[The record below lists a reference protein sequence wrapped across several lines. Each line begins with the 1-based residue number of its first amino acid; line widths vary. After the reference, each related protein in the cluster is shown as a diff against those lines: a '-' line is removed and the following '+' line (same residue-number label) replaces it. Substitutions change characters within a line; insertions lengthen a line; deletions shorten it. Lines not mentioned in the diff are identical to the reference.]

1 MSGFRGFSENQ
12 IQHGEKEEVTLKTS
26 KDVSRKQGKNRKNLK
41 VQESPTK
48 DIRMADDN
56 NDDPPPEA
64 FLSRQTV
71 TNSNKIPT
79 TEASKD
85 PDVIEEALKEAS
97 PKVEQM
103 QKRQKEI
110 EEENKK
116 KRKLL
121 LDTITERKKQT
132 DAEEKKLA
140 MIQLEI
146 QKIDLLVSS
155 DIKFLRSTI
164 EEASLDFLSAQKRYD
179 KAEKEFVDAKLQLH
193 QKQERKDLLTE
204 HLMTIIEDSELRK
217 AEKLAELMQQLQIP
231 DCDSTTNRGE

>member
-1 MSGFRGFSENQ
+1 
-12 IQHGEKEEVTLKTS
+12 
-26 KDVSRKQGKNRKNLK
+26 
-41 VQESPTK
+41 
-48 DIRMADDN
+48 MADDN

-79 TEASKD
+79 TEAAKD

-121 LDTITERKKQT
+121 LDTITERLLKKTTVQFLK
-132 DAEEKKLA
+132 EIIYRIFFVLFYLGRNKPMQKK
-140 MIQLEI
+140 
-146 QKIDLLVSS
+146 
-155 DIKFLRSTI
+155 R
-164 EEASLDFLSAQKRYD
+164 
-179 KAEKEFVDAKLQLH
+179 
-193 QKQERKDLLTE
+193 
-204 HLMTIIEDSELRK
+204 
-217 AEKLAELMQQLQIP
+217 
-231 DCDSTTNRGE
+231 N

>member
-1 MSGFRGFSENQ
+1 
-12 IQHGEKEEVTLKTS
+12 
-26 KDVSRKQGKNRKNLK
+26 
-41 VQESPTK
+41 
-48 DIRMADDN
+48 MADDN

-79 TEASKD
+79 TEAAKD

-121 LDTITERKKQT
+121 LDTITERLLKKNHCSIFKRNHSQDIVCFVLFRKKQT

-164 EEASLDFLSAQKRYD
+164 EEASLDFLSAQ
-179 KAEKEFVDAKLQLH
+179 
-193 QKQERKDLLTE
+193 
-204 HLMTIIEDSELRK
+204 
-217 AEKLAELMQQLQIP
+217 
-231 DCDSTTNRGE
+231 

>member
-1 MSGFRGFSENQ
+1 MSSFRGFSENQ
-12 IQHGEKEEVTLKTS
+12 IQHGEKEEVPLKS
-26 KDVSRKQGKNRKNLK
+26 FKDVSRKQGKNRKNLK
-41 VQESPTK
+41 VQESPIKTV
-48 DIRMADDN
+48 DDN
-56 NDDPPPEA
+56 DHPPPEA
-64 FLSRQTV
+64 LLSRQTAAK
-71 TNSNKIPT
+71 SKT
-79 TEASKD
+79 TPMTESAIKD
-85 PDVIEEALKEAS
+85 PDVIEEALKEAF
-97 PKVEQM
+97 PKVEQK

-121 LDTITERKKQT
+121 LDTINERKKQT

-155 DIKFLRSTI
+155 DIKYLRSTI
-164 EEASLDFLSAQKRYD
+164 EEASLDFLLAQKRYD
-179 KAEKEFVDAKLQLH
+179 KAEKEFVDAKLQMH

-217 AEKLAELMQQLQIP
+217 AKKLAELMQQLQIP
-231 DCDSTTNRGE
+231 DCDSTNRGE